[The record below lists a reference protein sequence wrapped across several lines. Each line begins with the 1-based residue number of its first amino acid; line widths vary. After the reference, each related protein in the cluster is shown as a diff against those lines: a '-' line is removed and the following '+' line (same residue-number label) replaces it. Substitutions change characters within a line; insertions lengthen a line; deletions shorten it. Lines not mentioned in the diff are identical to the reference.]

1 MQNEE
6 KSVEE
11 KIKNTIEDLAP
22 FLNMEG
28 GNVEYIKYDRE
39 THTVY
44 VRLLGACAMCVSQND
59 TLELGLFEAI
69 KDNAPEVE
77 SIVNVP
83 L

>member
-1 MQNEE
+1 MKNEE

-11 KIKNTIEDLAP
+11 KIKDTIADLVP

-28 GNVEYIKYDRE
+28 GNVEFIKYDKK

-44 VRLLGACAMCVSQND
+44 VRLLGACAMCMSQND
-59 TLELGLFEAI
+59 TLELGLLGAI
-69 KDNAPEVE
+69 KDNTPEVE